1 MHTDGTATDNDVCH
15 AFVSMSWPWAIHLSG
30 EVTKTKL
37 TSNLY
42 TDKVQTL
49 LRPKA
54 AQRLLEE
61 QTDGSWQIR
70 FVRDVSAI
78 FSVSAGSNVFASM
91 ENGWIWHVMPWYM
104 MTLRK
109 VGHSCWWIYSV
120 RTLGACS
127 LSCTFLKLQSLRP
140 GTIRLFVT
148 FRNIWWIRGKDQIS
162 LCSWL

>member
-1 MHTDGTATDNDVCH
+1 
-15 AFVSMSWPWAIHLSG
+15 MSWPWSVHLCSPVLICVHMSG

-37 TSNLY
+37 TNNLY

-61 QTDGSWQIR
+61 QTDGSWRIT
-70 FVRDVSAI
+70 FVREVSAI
-78 FSVSAGSNVFASM
+78 FSVSAGSTVFASM
-91 ENGWIWHVMPWYM
+91 ENGWTCWTWHVMPD

-109 VGHSCWWIYSV
+109 VGHSCWWIHSV

-127 LSCTFLKLQSLRP
+127 LFAVPFRFNPDLTTFAPVCNLSQHMINQ
-140 GTIRLFVT
+140 G
-148 FRNIWWIRGKDQIS
+148 
-162 LCSWL
+162 